1 MVIAATLVMVICM
14 VFRIPYAFQGAIY
27 ALIVSR
33 ESSQATFKSAT
44 SILALTEIGGAYL
57 LASAWFVISIPTL
70 HLLWVI
76 ASFVLGFYA
85 ISAIKNFGTCS
96 RAFPLVGS
104 LLLRTSRQKRRKF
117 VQGAPVRRR

>member
-1 MVIAATLVMVICM
+1 MVIAATLVMVIGM

-33 ESSQATFKSAT
+33 ESSQATFQSAA
-44 SILALTEIGGAYL
+44 SILSMTGIGGAYL

-76 ASFVLGFYA
+76 ASFEGAACPCRPLA
-85 ISAIKNFGTCS
+85 SASGRM
-96 RAFPLVGS
+96 RAHDVEVW
-104 LLLRTSRQKRRKF
+104 R
-117 VQGAPVRRR
+117 